1 MLSLFVFVNLN
12 VTVAISFVCLF
23 ADFVFCLFLRA
34 GYIRVVYVPSTV
46 VCELVFI
53 QGFFRSYLAGEVKC
67 NSWANLGL
75 NVY

>member
-1 MLSLFVFVNLN
+1 MLLLLFLLC
-12 VTVAISFVCLF
+12 VCLLI
-23 ADFVFCLFLRA
+23 FVFCLFFRA
-34 GYIRVVYVPSTV
+34 CYIRVVYVPCTV